1 MVEFAFNPTWF
12 SGAMIVHV
20 QFCIHIE
27 IKSTPTATPVVMK
40 YTDKEDP
47 TVHNLPS
54 PELWVF

>member
-1 MVEFAFNPTWF
+1 
-12 SGAMIVHV
+12 MIVPV
-20 QFCIHIE
+20 QFCIHRE

-47 TVHNLPS
+47 TLHNLPS